1 MTLFRLLGGLNLPS
15 SPLLRAKRR
24 ALLPDGLFPHVGS
37 PCGRKSSL
45 ILLAALLV
53 AGLSVGGLRAASPEL
68 QRHSRS
74 YIKSGRASD
83 RTPLAAYIRKADG
96 SQAALARFALGM
108 GDYEARAYEDAVPHL
123 RHASR
128 DGGVLSDYAHFFHAR
143 ALAGAED
150 FASAADTIENFPR
163 RFPNSLLLGRSLRL
177 QAESLIRDKRRQEAR
192 RLLSASQGKMEE
204 SVRHYLIARTLQL
217 DGSLLDAV
225 RTYRLVYYK
234 HPMSGQADPAE
245 TALNALRA
253 KLGNRYPDAPA
264 AWRLE
269 RADKLYNARK
279 YSKASPEYRRAL
291 AAGLKGRD
299 REHAQVRAGAA
310 DYRRL
315 RTTIAY
321 GWLSKLKIT
330 DPDLA
335 AERLYYLGECARRKR
350 RITEFRQRAEQLGEK
365 HPKSPWYGEA
375 LFSLGNY
382 YLLQNQPKEYRK
394 YYERCARALPRG
406 VNAAKAHWKVCWR
419 AYRDDDP
426 RAASLFEE
434 HIRLYPKSST
444 VSGAIYWLARVE
456 QANGQT
462 GLARALYTELT
473 RRFPHY
479 YHAVRARG
487 RLAKLPLAGA
497 PARAPDYFDSIPG
510 PRRFADE
517 PEQAT
522 KFKLERGELLF
533 ALGLRDLAEG
543 ELRTADYRKPDA
555 HLVGLELARQKSE
568 NRQFHRGLR
577 YMKRYGFG
585 YLRVP
590 LGAMAREYWERL
602 FPLPYAKQL
611 KRRAAPHSLDPYL
624 VAGLIRQESEFNP
637 GAKSRAGALGLM
649 QIMPRTGRGLARR
662 LGISGLSNRQLYN
675 ADLSLRLGTFHFK
688 TVLKRFNHRLEYT
701 LAGYNAGEH
710 RVDAWL
716 SWEDLSDPEEFA
728 ESIPFTETRGY
739 VQSVMRNAEVYRR
752 LYGGT

>member
-1 MTLFRLLGGLNLPS
+1 MTLLRLLGVLDIPPS
-15 SPLLRAKRR
+15 PPPSAKRR
-24 ALLPDGLFPHVGS
+24 IPRPAGLFPHAGS
-37 PCGRKSSL
+37 TRVKKCRL
-45 ILLAALLV
+45 AVAAALGV
-53 AGLSVGGLRAASPEL
+53 GLPFVGLGAAPPEL
-68 QRHSRS
+68 ERHSRS
-74 YIKSGRASD
+74 YIKSGKTSD
-83 RTPLAAYIRKADG
+83 RTSLAAYIRKADS

-128 DGGVLSDYAHFFHAR
+128 EGGVLADYAHFFHAR
-143 ALAGAED
+143 ALVGAED
-150 FASAADTIENFPR
+150 FAAAADMIESFPR
-163 RFPNSLLLGRSLRL
+163 RFPNSLLLGRALRL
-177 QAESLIRDKRRQEAR
+177 QAESLIRGERWKEAR
-192 RLLSASQGKMEE
+192 RLLSASQGKMQE
-204 SVRHYLIARTLQL
+204 SVRLYLIARTLEL
-217 DGSLLDAV
+217 DGALLKAV

-234 HPMSGQADPAE
+234 HPMSTQADAAE

-269 RADKLYNARK
+269 RADKLFDARK
-279 YSKASPEYRRAL
+279 YSKAAPEYRRAIP
-291 AAGLKGRD
+291 GLKGRD
-299 REHAQVRAGAA
+299 REHAQVRTGAA

-321 GWLSKLKIT
+321 GWLLKLKIA

-350 RITEFRQRAEQLGEK
+350 KITEFRQRAEQLGEK
-365 HPKSPWYGEA
+365 YPNSPWYGEA
-375 LFSLGNY
+375 LFSLGNF
-382 YLLQNQPKEYRK
+382 YLLRNEPNEYRK

-406 VNAAKAHWKVCWR
+406 VHAAKAHWKVCWR

-426 RAASLFEE
+426 RAALLFEE

-456 QANGQT
+456 QENGQIDF
-462 GLARALYTELT
+462 ARALYTELI

-487 RLAKLPLAGA
+487 RIAELKPVGE
-497 PARAPDYFDSIPG
+497 PAAVPGYFDSIPG
-510 PRRFADE
+510 YRRFAGE
-517 PEQAT
+517 PEHAT
-522 KFKLERGELLF
+522 QLKLERGELLF

-543 ELRTADYRKPDA
+543 ELRTADYRKSDA
-555 HLVGLELARQKSE
+555 HWVGLELARQKSE
-568 NRQFHRGLR
+568 SRQFHRGLR

-590 LGAMAREYWERL
+590 FDAMAREYWERL

-611 KRRAAPHSLDPYL
+611 KRRAAPHALDPYL

-649 QIMPRTGRGLARR
+649 QIMPHTGRGLARR
-662 LGISGLSNRQLYN
+662 LGIPRISNRQLYN

-688 TVLKRFNHRLEYT
+688 TVLQRFNNRLEYT

-716 SWEDLSDPEEFA
+716 TWEDFSDPEEFA

-739 VQSVMRNAEVYRR
+739 VQSVIRNTEVYRR
-752 LYGGT
+752 LYAGT